1 MAENNRVIDLTMV
14 ISSDTRVYPGS
25 PQPSVGRYKTHQEQG
40 VQVTRLDMSVHAGTH
55 MDAPRHF
62 FPEGVSIDQL
72 PLDKLMG
79 EAVLL
84 DLGYLAP
91 GSRIELPELKPFA
104 EKIRPGDIVTIY
116 TAYEKCLDD
125 EKYCFLAPEAAQR
138 LVDRGI
144 KCLGMDSP
152 SVDPLNRTGGTA
164 GRQTHPAHHVL
175 LGAGIPIVEGLVN
188 LKALPEGRFHFCCL
202 PLSIA
207 GGDGSPA
214 RAVAVLP

>member
-1 MAENNRVIDLTMV
+1 MAENKKVIDLTMA
-14 ISSDTRVYPGS
+14 ISPDTRVYPGS
-25 PQPSVGRYKTHQEQG
+25 PQPSLGRYKTHRGQG

-62 FPEGVSIDQL
+62 FPQGISIDQL

-91 GSRIELPELKPFA
+91 GSRIEAPDLAPFT
-104 EKIRPGDIVTIY
+104 EKIRRGDIVVLH
-116 TAYEKCLDD
+116 TAYEECADD
-125 EKYCFLAPEAAQR
+125 DAYCFLAPEAAQW
-138 LVDRGI
+138 LVDQGI
-144 KCLGMDSP
+144 KCLGIDSP
-152 SVDPLNRTGGTA
+152 SVDPLNRTGGPA
-164 GRQTHPAHHVL
+164 SRETHPAHHVV
-175 LGAGIPIVEGLVN
+175 LGAGVPIVEGLVN
-188 LKALPEGRFHFCCL
+188 LKSLPEGRFHFCCL